1 MPTRIHRHIVDLAG
15 SGLVLV
21 GLLLATLALSA
32 VPVVVQG
39 LTKHPARS
47 QPAGRSG
54 QPGLSGAGRA
64 P

>member
-1 MPTRIHRHIVDLAG
+1 MRVRFHRHLVDLAG

-21 GLLLATLALSA
+21 GFLLATLALSA

-39 LTKHPARS
+39 LTKHPLRT

-54 QPGLSGAGRA
+54 QPRLSGTGRA